1 MYMEKINDLKANRNS
16 YSLYDEAYRSWHNM
30 HHRVTHVKTYS
41 NVSICDDWYI
51 FSNFYDW
58 FEPNY
63 KNGWQ
68 LDKDLLSG
76 TIYSAST
83 CLFVPNEVNQLFR
96 TFSTSLMKGV
106 VQNHKGYQAQI
117 SINGVI
123 IKLGTY
129 PTVQEAHNQYVIAR
143 KQRCLALSNQYSNY
157 TGLSSVLYNYS
168 K

>member
-1 MYMEKINDLKANRNS
+1 MKINDLKETRTQ
-16 YSLYDEAYRSWHNM
+16 YQFYKEAYQHWYNM
-30 HHRVTHVKTYS
+30 HYRVDHNKNYT
-41 NVSICDDWYI
+41 NVSICNEWYA

-63 KNGWQ
+63 ENGWQ

-76 TIYSAST
+76 YIYSPST

-106 VQNHKGYQAQI
+106 VRNTKGYQAQI
-117 SINGVI
+117 SINGAV

-129 PTVQEAHNQYVIAR
+129 PTVQDAHNQYVLAR
-143 KQRCLALSNQYSNY
+143 KQRCLDLSNQYSNY
-157 TGLSSVLYNYS
+157 TVLSSVLYNYS

>member
-1 MYMEKINDLKANRNS
+1 MIKINDLKYTRNQ
-16 YSLYDEAYRSWHNM
+16 YQLYKEAYRYWQNM
-30 HHRVTHVKTYS
+30 HYRVEHSKNYTS
-41 NVSICDDWYI
+41 VSICNAWYA
-51 FSNFYDW
+51 FGNFYAW

-63 KNGWQ
+63 ENGWQ

-76 TIYSAST
+76 TIYSPDT

-96 TFSTSLMKGV
+96 KFSTSLMKGV
-106 VQNHKGYQAQI
+106 VRNHKGYQAQI

-129 PTVQEAHNQYVIAR
+129 PTVQEAHEEYVLAR
-143 KQRCLALSNQYSNY
+143 KERCLALSNQYSNY
-157 TGLSSVLYNYS
+157 TVLSSVLYDYS